1 MSDKA
6 FKRTSKDFKLNS
18 RGSNKFISTRW
29 SDTEV
34 TQLASMRNKLKEELT
49 RQSPFPD
56 GD

>member
-18 RGSNKFISTRW
+18 RGSNKLISTRW